1 MNPVR
6 EYVKGHTTKALRAAV
21 RQVGWE
27 WQMCLRQLSERRKVP
42 RLRQGTPFKLNLGCG
57 SNAKLGWVNIDLFD
71 PSADLRLD
79 LREPW
84 PFADSIVSHIY
95 SEHAFEHLDFH
106 DEVQHFLS
114 ESMRV
119 LQSGALFDVG
129 VPDTDWPLRA
139 WGNPHDEYWRF
150 ARSIL
155 PEWCETHLDLV
166 NYHFRQDKLH
176 GEHKYAWNEET
187 LARTL
192 RRSGFTHVERR
203 AFDQSL
209 DSEARRIGTLY
220 MRACKP

>member
-1 MNPVR
+1 MNTMK
-6 EYVKGHTTKALRAAV
+6 EYVKSHTTKALRAAV

-27 WQMCLRQLSERRKVP
+27 CHMCLRQWSELRKVP
-42 RLRQGTPFKLNLGCG
+42 RLLKAWPFKLNLGCG
-57 SNAKLGWVNIDLFD
+57 SNVKPGWVNIDLFD

-84 PFADSIVSHIY
+84 PFPNSSVSHIY
-95 SEHAFEHLDFH
+95 SEHAFEHLDFL
-106 DEVQHFLS
+106 DEALHFLS

-119 LQSGALFDVG
+119 LQKGAIFDVG

-139 WGNPHDEYWRF
+139 WGNPSDEYWGF

-155 PEWCETHLDLV
+155 PEWCETNLDLV

-187 LARTL
+187 LTRSL
-192 RRSGFTHVERR
+192 RRSGFTHIERR
-203 AFDQSL
+203 EFDLSL
-209 DSEARRIGTLY
+209 DSESRKTGTLY
-220 MRACKP
+220 MRAVKP

>member
-1 MNPVR
+1 MNGLK
-6 EYVKGHTTKALRAAV
+6 EYVKAHTTKALRASI

-27 WQMCLRQLSERRKVP
+27 WHMCLRQWSELRKVH
-42 RLRQGTPFKLNLGCG
+42 RLLKAWPFKLNLGCG
-57 SNAKLGWVNIDLFD
+57 SNVKPGWVNIDLFD

-84 PFADSIVSHIY
+84 PFPSSSVSHIY
-95 SEHAFEHLDFH
+95 SEHAFEHLDFF
-106 DEVQHFLS
+106 DEVLHFLS

-119 LQSGALFDVG
+119 LQRGAIFDVG

-139 WGNPHDEYWRF
+139 WGNPGDEYWRF

-155 PEWCETHLDLV
+155 PEWCETNLDLV

-187 LARTL
+187 LARSL
-192 RRSGFTHVERR
+192 RKSGFIHIERR
-203 AFDQSL
+203 EFDLSL
-209 DSEARRIGTLY
+209 DSESRKTGTLY
-220 MRACKP
+220 MRAVKP